1 VVERQEGW
9 ARIRTADDYTGW
21 TPLSALLPGKAYAA
35 SGRVAEVA
43 SLFAHIYRERSVTAH
58 APLLTVPFESRLE
71 VVAEPSDQA
80 RWLQVRLPDDRSGW
94 VQAGDVAFDAKP
106 LSIPEMIEFSK
117 RFLGLPYTWG
127 GTSSFGYDCSG
138 FAQMLCRRRGILMPR
153 DAQPQADWSGVD
165 ARRAQGP
172 EAGRPALF
180 RRLGEEDHPHRRVFG
195 RRQVH
200 RRHHLA
206 DAHGADRRFE
216 RRPLVAAAG
225 GDAESEMNRRNF
237 LRTAAV
243 APAGPLLA
251 APPGPSIETKI
262 LRLNLQ
268 HTWTTTMSSSQYR
281 DTLHVAYTRDGIT
294 GHGEGAPIVRYHED
308 AESARKA
315 VESVRALLL
324 SANPMQ
330 FAKVMAEVFRR
341 VPGEWA
347 GKAAI
352 DIALMDWVGQ
362 KLGIPLYTYFGLDPK
377 DTPLTTFSIGID
389 TPEITKQKTREAAD
403 FPILKVKV
411 GLATD
416 EPTIEA
422 VRSVTK
428 KPLRVDANEGWKDK
442 EEAVRKINWLEKMGV
457 EFIEQPMP
465 AEMIEETRW
474 VRGRVHIPIIADEA
488 CQRASDI
495 PKLKDAFDGVN
506 VKLDKSGGML
516 EAYRMIQIAKALG
529 MKTMLGCM
537 VSSSVSVTAAA
548 HLSPLVDYAD
558 LDGNLLISNDPFR
571 GVLVEKGKLVLPKG
585 AGLGLTRA

>member
-1 VVERQEGW
+1 
-9 ARIRTADDYTGW
+9 
-21 TPLSALLPGKAYAA
+21 
-35 SGRVAEVA
+35 
-43 SLFAHIYRERSVTAH
+43 
-58 APLLTVPFESRLE
+58 
-71 VVAEPSDQA
+71 
-80 RWLQVRLPDDRSGW
+80 
-94 VQAGDVAFDAKP
+94 
-106 LSIPEMIEFSK
+106 
-117 RFLGLPYTWG
+117 
-127 GTSSFGYDCSG
+127 
-138 FAQMLCRRRGILMPR
+138 
-153 DAQPQADWSGVD
+153 
-165 ARRAQGP
+165 
-172 EAGRPALF
+172 
-180 RRLGEEDHPHRRVFG
+180 
-195 RRQVH
+195 
-200 RRHHLA
+200 
-206 DAHGADRRFE
+206 
-216 RRPLVAAAG
+216 
-225 GDAESEMNRRNF
+225 MNRRNF
-237 LRTAAV
+237 LRTAAT
-243 APAGPLLA
+243 APALA
-251 APPGPSIETKI
+251 TPPVASLETKI
-262 LRLNLQ
+262 LRLNLR

-281 DTLHVAYTRDGIT
+281 DTLYVAYARDGIT

-308 AESARKA
+308 AEGARNA

-377 DTPLTTFSIGID
+377 DAPLTTFSIGID

-422 VRSVTK
+422 VRSVTS

-474 VRGRVHIPIIADEA
+474 VRGRVHMPIIADEA

-548 HLSPLVDYAD
+548 QLSPLVDYAD

-571 GVLVEKGKLVLPKG
+571 GVLVEKGKLVLPGG
-585 AGLGLTRA
+585 AGLGLRAA

>member
-1 VVERQEGW
+1 
-9 ARIRTADDYTGW
+9 
-21 TPLSALLPGKAYAA
+21 
-35 SGRVAEVA
+35 
-43 SLFAHIYRERSVTAH
+43 
-58 APLLTVPFESRLE
+58 
-71 VVAEPSDQA
+71 
-80 RWLQVRLPDDRSGW
+80 
-94 VQAGDVAFDAKP
+94 
-106 LSIPEMIEFSK
+106 
-117 RFLGLPYTWG
+117 
-127 GTSSFGYDCSG
+127 
-138 FAQMLCRRRGILMPR
+138 
-153 DAQPQADWSGVD
+153 
-165 ARRAQGP
+165 
-172 EAGRPALF
+172 
-180 RRLGEEDHPHRRVFG
+180 
-195 RRQVH
+195 
-200 RRHHLA
+200 
-206 DAHGADRRFE
+206 
-216 RRPLVAAAG
+216 
-225 GDAESEMNRRNF
+225 MNRRNF
-237 LRTAAV
+237 LKTAAV
-243 APAGPLLA
+243 AGCPLGPAPALGPQGTPPAGPSL
-251 APPGPSIETKI
+251 ETKI
-262 LRLNLQ
+262 VRLNLQ

-281 DTLHVAYTRDGIT
+281 DTLHVAYARDGIT

-308 AESARKA
+308 AEGARKA

-330 FAKVMAEVFRR
+330 FSKVMAEVFRR

-362 KLGIPLYTYFGLDPK
+362 TLGIPLYTWFGLDPK

-457 EFIEQPMP
+457 EFIEQPLP

-474 VRGRVHIPIIADEA
+474 IRSRVHIPIIADEA

-495 PKLKDAFDGVN
+495 PKLRDAFDGVN

-516 EAYRMIQIAKALG
+516 EAHRMIQIAKALG

-537 VSSSVSVTAAA
+537 VSSSVTVTAAA

-558 LDGNLLISNDPFR
+558 LDGNLLISNDPFH
-571 GVLVEKGKLVLPKG
+571 GVLVEKGKLVLPNRP
-585 AGLGLTRA
+585 GLGLTGA

>member
-1 VVERQEGW
+1 MKRRDFLTAGAAMSAMSGMNAAEG
-9 ARIRTADDYTGW
+9 
-21 TPLSALLPGKAYAA
+21 
-35 SGRVAEVA
+35 
-43 SLFAHIYRERSVTAH
+43 
-58 APLLTVPFESRLE
+58 
-71 VVAEPSDQA
+71 
-80 RWLQVRLPDDRSGW
+80 
-94 VQAGDVAFDAKP
+94 
-106 LSIPEMIEFSK
+106 
-117 RFLGLPYTWG
+117 
-127 GTSSFGYDCSG
+127 
-138 FAQMLCRRRGILMPR
+138 
-153 DAQPQADWSGVD
+153 
-165 ARRAQGP
+165 
-172 EAGRPALF
+172 
-180 RRLGEEDHPHRRVFG
+180 
-195 RRQVH
+195 
-200 RRHHLA
+200 
-206 DAHGADRRFE
+206 
-216 RRPLVAAAG
+216 AAA
-225 GDAESEMNRRNF
+225 
-237 LRTAAV
+237 
-243 APAGPLLA
+243 PAFTT
-251 APPGPSIETKI
+251 SIV
-262 LRLNLQ
+262 RLNLQ

-281 DTLHVAYTRDGIT
+281 DTLHTAYARDGIT

-308 AESARKA
+308 AAGAQKA
-315 VESVRALLL
+315 ADSVRDLLL
-324 SANPMQ
+324 SADPMQ
-330 FAKVMAEVFRR
+330 FAKIMAEVFQR

-362 KLGIPLYTYFGLDPK
+362 KLKIPLYSYFGLDPA

-389 TPEITKQKTREAAD
+389 TPEITKQKTREAED

-428 KPLRVDANEGWKDK
+428 KPLRVDANEGWTDK

-474 VRGRVHIPIIADEA
+474 VRSRVHIPVIADEA

-495 PKLKDAFDGVN
+495 PKLRDAFDGVN

-516 EAYRMIQIAKALG
+516 EACRMIQIAKALG

-558 LDGNLLISNDPFR
+558 LDGNLLISNDPFH
-571 GVLVEKGKLVLPKG
+571 GVRVEKGKLILPK
-585 AGLGLTRA
+585 APGLGLTAAK